1 MAFFKNQPKEQENS
15 VQNWFFTSKAHVNL
29 RQPNG
34 TKPTPLYLVFK
45 LGAKQHKVSLG
56 VKVIPN
62 HWNGKANKALISAN
76 LSEIENKN
84 NFIVNKKVNDG
95 FLAYSNMIDYLCSH
109 TEEINNPQKAI
120 KSIFTMAN
128 KTAKKEKLSATL
140 YKALRGGNVAESSY
154 NRYNGILK
162 EFLEW
167 VEKNHKNMTIDDLTK
182 DILKE
187 YIEYLFNQTITH
199 KITHEKVKAEN
210 NTILNKIQ
218 VILVIVGY
226 LDNDTLYNELH
237 KVTKGIKTHK
247 QEDNQIYLN
256 EDEIQRIYDLTL
268 EGKEEVARDLFIVQ
282 LSSGQRYSDIEKLSG
297 KSLKEYVNGDMVTI
311 SQQKTKTKVSFPI
324 DDKAKAILEKYD
336 YTLPKMSTQDVNKH
350 LKKIGQKAELNTII
364 NNVELRGGDVYE
376 YECKKW
382 QLLTTHCSRRT
393 FVSQSIKDNINTELT
408 KGVTG
413 HKSDSAFRKYN
424 RLTAE
429 ERTKAFMK
437 AKNNTEETNTPK
449 TSGNTSG
456 NAGNQ
461 ASGNNTNNDK
471 VNEYKRVLAMLEI
484 PSYQWIDVNDEEE
497 LFRLIHDAEK
507 RIHDNYGI
515 GYKKLKDI
523 FNDIDL
529 TMGEKV
535 EAIKELMEKYQS

>member
-1 MAFFKNQPKEQENS
+1 MAIFKNQPKEQENS
-15 VQNWFFTSKAHVNL
+15 TQNWFFTSKAHVNL

-62 HWNGKANKALISAN
+62 HWNGKINKALISAN
-76 LSEIENKN
+76 LTEIENKN

-95 FLAYSNMIDYLCSH
+95 FLAYSNMIDYLCTH

-120 KSIFTMAN
+120 KYIFTMAN

-140 YKALRGGNVAESSY
+140 FTALRNHTMSKSTFDI
-154 NRYNGILK
+154 YNGKLK

-167 VEKNHKNMTIDDLTK
+167 VDKNHKNMTIDDLTK

-187 YIEYLFNQTITH
+187 YMEYLFNQTITH

-210 NTILNKIQ
+210 STVLNKIQ
-218 VILVIVGY
+218 VLLAIVGY
-226 LDNDTLYNELH
+226 LDNDTLHNELH

-247 QEDNQIYLN
+247 QEDNQIYLT
-256 EDEIQRIYDLTL
+256 EDEIQRIYDLKL
-268 EGKEEVARDLFIVQ
+268 EGKEEVARDLFIFQ

-297 KSLKEYVNGDMVTI
+297 KSLKEYIGKDMV
-311 SQQKTKTKVSFPI
+311 SVAQQKTKTKVAFPI
-324 DDKAKAILEKYD
+324 DDKAKAILDKYD
-336 YTLPKMSTQDVNKH
+336 YTLPTMSTQDVNKY
-350 LKKIGQKAELNTII
+350 LKKIGKKAELNTPC

-376 YECKKW
+376 YTCAKW

-393 FVSQSIKDNINTELT
+393 FVSDGVNKNINNELI

-413 HKSDSAFRKYN
+413 HKSDSAFRRYN

-429 ERTKAFMK
+429 ESTKAFIK
-437 AKNNTEETNTPK
+437 AKSNAEENTPK
-449 TSGNTSG
+449 TSGNDSL
-456 NAGNQ
+456 NPQNQ
-461 ASGNNTNNDK
+461 SSGNNTNNDK
-471 VNEYKRVLAMLEI
+471 INDYKRVLAMLEI
-484 PSYQWIDVNDEEE
+484 PSYKWIDINDEEE

-515 GYKKLKDI
+515 DYKILKDI
-523 FNDIDL
+523 FNNIDFL

-535 EAIKELMEKYQS
+535 EAIKKLMQK

>member
-1 MAFFKNQPKEQENS
+1 MAKNKNQIKEQKNS
-15 VQNWFFTSKAHVNL
+15 VQNWFFTTKAHVNL

-56 VKVIPN
+56 VKVIPS
-62 HWNGKANKALISAN
+62 HWNGKINKALISAN

-95 FLAYSNMIDYLCSH
+95 FLAHSNLIDYLCSH

-167 VEKNHKNMTIDDLTK
+167 VEKNHKDMTIDNLTK

-187 YIEYLFNQTITH
+187 YIEHLFNQTVTH
-199 KITHEKVKAEN
+199 KITGKKVKAEN

-218 VILVIVGY
+218 VLLVIVGY

-247 QEDNQIYLN
+247 QEENQIYLT
-256 EDEIQRIYDLTL
+256 EDEIQRIYDLAL
-268 EGKEEVARDLFIVQ
+268 EGKEEVARDLFIFQ
-282 LSSGQRYSDIEKLSG
+282 LSSGQRYSDIIKLAG
-297 KSLKEYVNGDMVTI
+297 INLKESINGDMI
-311 SQQKTKTKVSFPI
+311 SIVQKKTKTKVAFPI

-336 YTLPKMSTQDVNKH
+336 YTLPQMTTQNVNKA
-350 LKKIGQKAELNTII
+350 LKEVGKKAELKGEIR
-364 NNVELRGGDVYE
+364 NVELRGGEEFPYRCE
-376 YECKKW
+376 KW
-382 QLLTTHCSRRT
+382 QLLSTHCARRS

-429 ERTKAFMK
+429 ERTKAFIK
-437 AKNNTEETNTPK
+437 AKSNAEETNTPK

-471 VNEYKRVLAMLEI
+471 INEYKRVLAMLEI
-484 PSYQWIDVNDEEE
+484 PSYQWIDLNDEEE

-523 FNDIDL
+523 FNNIDL

-535 EAIKELMEKYQS
+535 KAIKELMDK

>member
-15 VQNWFFTSKAHVNL
+15 AQNWFFTSKAHVNL

-62 HWNGKANKALISAN
+62 HWNGKINKALISAN

-95 FLAYSNMIDYLCSH
+95 FLAHSNLIDYLCSH

-120 KSIFTMAN
+120 KSIFTMAH

-154 NRYNGILK
+154 DNYNGKLK

-167 VEKNHKNMTIDDLTK
+167 VEKNHKDMTIDDLTK

-187 YIEYLFNQTITH
+187 YMDFLFNQTTTH
-199 KITHEKVKAEN
+199 KITHEKVKPEN
-210 NTILNKIQ
+210 NTIIQKIK
-218 VILVIVGY
+218 VILVIIGY
-226 LDNDTLYNELH
+226 LDNDELYNQLH
-237 KVTKGIKTHK
+237 NVTKGIKTHK
-247 QEDNQIYLN
+247 QEDNQIYLT
-256 EDEIQRIYDLTL
+256 EDEIQNIYDLKL
-268 EGKEEVARDLFIVQ
+268 EGKEEIARDLFIFQ
-282 LSSGQRYSDIEKLSG
+282 LSSGQRYSDIENLSG
-297 KSLKEYVNGDMVTI
+297 KNLKEFINGDMVTI
-311 SQQKTKTKVSFPI
+311 TQKKTKTKVSFPI

-336 YTLPKMSTQDVNKH
+336 YTLPQMTTQNVNKH
-350 LKKIGQKAELNTII
+350 LKKIGEKAELNTPC

-382 QLLTTHCSRRT
+382 QLLSTHCARRS
-393 FVSQSIKDNINTELT
+393 FVSQSLKDNINTELT

-437 AKNNTEETNTPK
+437 AKSNAEETNTPK

-471 VNEYKRVLAMLEI
+471 ANEYKRVLSILEI
-484 PSYQWIDVNDEEE
+484 PSYQWIDLNDEEE
-497 LFRLIHDAEK
+497 LFRMIHDAEK
-507 RIHDNYGI
+507 RIHDKYGI
-515 GYKKLKDI
+515 GYKILKDI
-523 FNDIDL
+523 FNNIDL
-529 TMGEKV
+529 ELEEKV
-535 EAIKELMEKYQS
+535 EAIKDLIQK

>member
-15 VQNWFFTSKAHVNL
+15 VQNWFFTSKAHINL

-45 LGAKQHKVSLG
+45 LGNKQHKVSLG
-56 VKVIPN
+56 VKVIPS
-62 HWNGKANKALISAN
+62 HWNGKINKALISAN

-140 YKALRGGNVAESSY
+140 SKALRGANISASSY
-154 NRYNGILK
+154 DNYNGKLK

-167 VEKNHKNMTIDDLTK
+167 VDKNHKDMTIDDLTK

-187 YIEYLFNQTITH
+187 YMDYLFNQTITH
-199 KITHEKVKAEN
+199 KIKHEKVKPEN
-210 NTILNKIQ
+210 NTIIQKIK
-218 VILVIVGY
+218 VILVIIGY
-226 LDNDTLYNELH
+226 LDNDELYNQLH
-237 KVTKGIKTHK
+237 NVTKGIKTHK
-247 QEDNQIYLN
+247 QEDNQIYLT
-256 EDEIQRIYDLTL
+256 EDEIQRIYDLKL
-268 EGKEEVARDLFIVQ
+268 EGKEEVARDLFIFQ
-282 LSSGQRYSDIEKLSG
+282 LSSGQRYSDIENLSG
-297 KSLKEYVNGDMVTI
+297 KSLMGFINGDMVTI
-311 SQQKTKTKVSFPI
+311 TQKKTKTKVSFPI

-336 YTLPKMSTQDVNKH
+336 YTLPQMTTQNVNKH
-350 LKKIGQKAELNTII
+350 LKKIGEKAELNTPCK
-364 NNVELRGGDVYE
+364 NVELRGGGEYE

-382 QLLTTHCSRRT
+382 ELLTTHCARRS
-393 FVSQSIKDNINTELT
+393 FVSQSLKDNINPELT

-437 AKNNTEETNTPK
+437 AKSNAEETNTPK

-456 NAGNQ
+456 IAGNQ

-471 VNEYKRVLAMLEI
+471 ANEYKRVLSMLEI
-484 PSYQWIDVNDEEE
+484 PPYKWIDLNDEEE
-497 LFRLIHDAEK
+497 LFRMIHDAEK
-507 RIHDNYGI
+507 RIHDKYGI
-515 GYKKLKDI
+515 GYKILKDI
-523 FNDIDL
+523 FNNIDL
-529 TMGEKV
+529 ELEEKV
-535 EAIKELMEKYQS
+535 EAIKELMEQ